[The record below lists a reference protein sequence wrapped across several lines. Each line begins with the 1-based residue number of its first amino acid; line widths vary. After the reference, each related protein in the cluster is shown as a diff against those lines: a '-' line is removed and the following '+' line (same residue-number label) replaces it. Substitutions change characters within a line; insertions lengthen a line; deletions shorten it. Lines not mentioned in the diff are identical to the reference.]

1 MKAQMNDKKS
11 LESKINELVNNSRN
25 IIDHKMKLI
34 NNLLLSIKEENEHI
48 INKCFYLFII
58 FSFYSH
64 EFL

>member
-48 INKCFYLFII
+48 
-58 FSFYSH
+58 
-64 EFL
+64 